1 MPGERLT
8 LRREVDAKVRSAALL
23 SHERA
28 LRDEPSEQVRC
39 RAEPL
44 EAGSVANEPTVFPDP
59 LSKLSCHG
67 LRR

>member
-1 MPGERLT
+1 MPGERLA
-8 LRREVDAKVRSAALL
+8 LQRKVDAKVRSAALL

-28 LRDEPSEQVRC
+28 LRDEPSQEMRR
-39 RAEPL
+39 RAESL
-44 EAGSVANEPTVFPDP
+44 EAGRVANEPTVFPEP